1 MVGEE
6 IASSIGSLFASG
18 EVLFGR
24 FGATV
29 AFLSIG
35 IAIYGI
41 IVGTF
46 YTHLSRRLLYDIR
59 PDKRHSDKFL
69 NQLGKVLLFI
79 FKYTIVFPAITFAW
93 FVFLAGSIFILSRT
107 ASLET
112 VFVLSISLVAAMR
125 ILAYYNEKIAE
136 DLAKFLPIS
145 LLTVVIVDSTL
156 FTQELVQTR
165 ALTLSQALPEF
176 ASLIVFV
183 ILLEWTLRI
192 IYVILRFIK
201 QKLSSKEQ
209 ETVWKED
216 G

>member
-6 IASSIGSLFASG
+6 IAASIGSLFAGG
-18 EVLFGR
+18 EAVFGR

-35 IAIYGI
+35 IAVYGI
-41 IVGTF
+41 VVGTF
-46 YTHLSRRLLYDIR
+46 YTHLSKRLLYDIK
-59 PDKRHSDKFL
+59 PDKRHMDSFL
-69 NQLGKVLLFI
+69 NRLGRMLLFL
-79 FKYTIVFPAITFAW
+79 FKYTLLFPSITFAW

-112 VFVLSISLVAAMR
+112 VFVLSISLVAAIR
-125 ILAYYNEKIAE
+125 ILAYYDEKIAE
-136 DLAKFLPIS
+136 DLAKLLPVS

-165 ALTLSQALPEF
+165 ALALSGAVPEF
-176 ASLIVFV
+176 ASLILFV
-183 ILLEWTLRI
+183 VLLEWTLRI
-192 IYVILRFIK
+192 IYVIMKFIL
-201 QKLSSKEQ
+201 QKMHQ
-209 ETVWKED
+209 EEPESIWKDE